1 VENELCLTGNSVA
14 DFSTAM
20 DKEVTGADTSVD
32 PMALA
37 CAAPLMKLTLNG
49 DIGLK
54 LYVPVVCEQLFKLV
68 PTGCFRVGGDNGY
81 KPAVFFHGF
90 QKLRILS
97 YKLQI
102 VG

>member
-37 CAAPLMKLTLNG
+37 CAAPLVKLTLNG

-54 LYVPVVCEQLFKLV
+54 LNVPVVCKQLFELV
-68 PTGCFRVGGDNGY
+68 PTGSFCVWGYNGY
-81 KPAVFFHGF
+81 KPVHFI
-90 QKLRILS
+90 K
-97 YKLQI
+97 
-102 VG
+102 